1 MSESLTPLNFMVP
14 ERQSHEVVT
23 AFCLLDLTLVVVLL
37 DGSITSTY
45 LRFASS
51 PTTLISP
58 CILLHHNMSPPFFP
72 SLPCLGLA
80 SRHPHSN
87 PGRKIQLVHRG
98 SKELGAYTTL
108 RLKLSSSPPMACP
121 NLPDHCFKH
130 DPLNLFLLHVSPL
143 FTSITNS
150 LKIEFHLML
159 PYPILILNTF
169 WILSQQK
176 NVL

>member
-37 DGSITSTY
+37 DGSTTSTC

-72 SLPCLGLA
+72 SLHVSALHHVTPTPTQVARSGWFIGGRRSRAPTPPSVSSCCLH
-80 SRHPHSN
+80 HPWHVRTFQIMVS
-87 PGRKIQLVHRG
+87 
-98 SKELGAYTTL
+98 STTL
-108 RLKLSSSPPMACP
+108 SISFYYMCLLC
-121 NLPDHCFKH
+121 LP
-130 DPLNLFLLHVSPL
+130 V
-143 FTSITNS
+143 
-150 LKIEFHLML
+150 
-159 PYPILILNTF
+159 
-169 WILSQQK
+169 
-176 NVL
+176 